1 MTTITIPEELI
12 KEKEL
17 VLIPRRDYEQLLGLL
32 KKRKINMIPQKV
44 ISKNQEWF
52 WTKEWQKK
60 EKEADQEL
68 VRKKYKEFKNVKD
81 LLKDLRS

>member
-1 MTTITIPEELI
+1 MTTITIPKELI

-17 VLIPRRDYEQLLGLL
+17 ILIPRRDYEKLLELL
-32 KKRKINMIPQKV
+32 KKRKITTKSKKV
-44 ISKNQEWF
+44 IPKSQEWF

-68 VRKKYKEFKNVKD
+68 ARGEYKEFKNVKD
-81 LLKDLRS
+81 LLKDIHS

>member
-1 MTTITIPEELI
+1 MARQFTPKELI

-17 VLIPRRDYEQLLGLL
+17 ILIPRRDYEKLLELL
-32 KKRKINMIPQKV
+32 KKRKITTRPRKV
-44 ISKNQEWF
+44 IYRNQEWF

-68 VRKKYKEFKNVKD
+68 AKGKYKEFNNVKD
-81 LLKDLRS
+81 LLKDLHS